1 MPFLG
6 LRFFKWAQLIF
17 VSLIYAPSF
26 PETTKNEK
34 SNNYKIICCIS
45 AMLKKKAQIILSW
58 ESF

>member
-34 SNNYKIICCIS
+34 SNYKIS
-45 AMLKKKAQIILSW
+45 KYRLFAVLVQ
-58 ESF
+58 F

>member
-34 SNNYKIICCIS
+34 SNYKIICCIS
-45 AMLKKKAQIILSW
+45 AMLKKKAEIILSW

>member
-26 PETTKNEK
+26 LKQQKMKRVITKL
-34 SNNYKIICCIS
+34 YAVLVQC
-45 AMLKKKAQIILSW
+45 
-58 ESF
+58 